1 MGWSGAGFGTFGVG
15 TFWYVWRDG
24 ERERESLCACTRACR
39 CDFDEGAFSM
49 LI

>member
-24 ERERESLCACTRACR
+24 ERERVCVRVRVRADAILMRAPSR
-39 CDFDEGAFSM
+39 C
-49 LI
+49 